1 MKLKPN
7 YIFILNC
14 IDTYKIFF
22 MINYYVSF
30 LHET

>member
-22 MINYYVSF
+22 MINYVSF